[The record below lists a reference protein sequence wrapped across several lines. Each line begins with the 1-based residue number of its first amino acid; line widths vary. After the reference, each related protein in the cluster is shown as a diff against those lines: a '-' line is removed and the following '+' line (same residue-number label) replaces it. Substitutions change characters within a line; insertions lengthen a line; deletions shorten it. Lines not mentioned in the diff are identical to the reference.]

1 MTMIVMVVF
10 GRGCEGAVDGDVD
23 FNGDGANKDAAVCSG

>member
-1 MTMIVMVVF
+1 MAVTALLM
-10 GRGCEGAVDGDVD
+10 VDGDVD